1 MTSTLTPSTHN
12 EDLKQKEGAA
22 GLVPEVK
29 KRLSATLSK
38 MVPEWLAE
46 PAADWKRVPRPTGV
60 GSFSINVEA
69 YQGVQSWISF
79 RKKLVGTADLD
90 LLDRLLREQ
99 QPELLGYVCHSTG
112 SQLIQDCFAL
122 CSCLSR
128 EAAQRIPEHSS
139 IDEAISS
146 VVSDLE
152 KILTTKTGKREI
164 LTVLTGL
171 KLPEGVDRI
180 DLDDGLY
187 VRLLTADEIA
197 DLGSNDITSESRYDL
212 TSRFVTAAV
221 ISETPISVWLTQ
233 TYESFVPD
241 FSDAQNSQEQIGH
254 ILGALHIVKS
264 GRVGVLVSF
273 TKIHPTILPNMS
285 GHSSAPLVVNP
296 FSFMELTHEDVER
309 FVSLY
314 KALAVT
320 QRDELNI
327 AAARLLD
334 AESRMSPV
342 DALLDAVIGLEVLLN
357 PNDRSELSFRVAL
370 NYAYLAPAA
379 ERRKRYENVR
389 DVQLSRN
396 RVVHGGL
403 NLRSKDAPRLHEHA
417 ELAKVCLRDAVVR
430 FLTDKS
436 LIGSRMLDADFW
448 LDRVLPPLVEE

>member
-1 MTSTLTPSTHN
+1 MNN
-12 EDLKQKEGAA
+12 EKPKPTVDTA
-22 GLVPEVK
+22 GLVLDVK
-29 KRLSATLSK
+29 QRLTATISK

-46 PAADWKRVPRPTGV
+46 PPADWKRVPRPTGV
-60 GSFSINVEA
+60 GSFSINIEP

-79 RKKLVGTADLD
+79 RKKWVGIADLD
-90 LLDRLLREQ
+90 LLDKLLREQ
-99 QPELLGYVCHSTG
+99 QPELLGYVCHDSG

-128 EAAQRIPEHSS
+128 EAAQRIPQHSS
-139 IDEAISS
+139 IDAAVSS

-152 KILTTKTGKREI
+152 KVLTTRSGEREI

-171 KLPEGVDRI
+171 KLPEGLERI
-180 DLDDGLY
+180 DLDNGLY
-187 VRLLTADEIA
+187 IRLLTADEIA
-197 DLGSNDITSESRYDL
+197 DLGSNDISSESRYDL

-221 ISETPISVWLTQ
+221 IAEKPISIRLTQ
-233 TYESFVPD
+233 SYENFAPD
-241 FSDAQNSQEQIGH
+241 FSDAQNHQEQMGN

-264 GRVGVLVSF
+264 GRVGVLASF
-273 TKIHPTILPNMS
+273 TKIRPTILPNMS

-296 FSFMELTHEDVER
+296 FSFMELTQEDVDR
-309 FVSLY
+309 FVCLY
-314 KALAVT
+314 KSLAIT

-334 AESRMSPV
+334 AESRISPV

-370 NYAYLAPAA
+370 NYAYLAPAT
-379 ERRKRYENVR
+379 ERRKRYESVR
-389 DVQLSRN
+389 DVQQSRN

-417 ELAKVCLRDAVVR
+417 ELAKVCLRDTIVR

-436 LIGSRMLDADFW
+436 LVGSRKLDADFW
-448 LDRVLPPLVEE
+448 LDRVLPPQVEE

>member
-1 MTSTLTPSTHN
+1 MHNDKPKPKAGTSGLAHDVKQRLT
-12 EDLKQKEGAA
+12 
-22 GLVPEVK
+22 
-29 KRLSATLSK
+29 ATLSK
-38 MVPEWLAE
+38 MVSEWVAE
-46 PAADWKRVPRPTGV
+46 PAADWKRVPRPTGA
-60 GSFSINVEA
+60 GSFSINIEP

-79 RKKLVGTADLD
+79 RKKYVGTTDMD
-90 LLDRLLREQ
+90 LLDKLLREQ
-99 QPELLGYVCHSTG
+99 QPELLGYVCHDSG

-128 EAAQRIPEHSS
+128 EAALRISEYSS
-139 IDEAISS
+139 IDAAVAS

-152 KILTTKTGKREI
+152 TVLSTRSGEREI

-171 KLPEGVDRI
+171 KLPEGDERI
-180 DLDDGLY
+180 DLDSGLY
-187 VRLLTADEIA
+187 IRLLTADEIA
-197 DLGSNDITSESRYDL
+197 DLGSNDISSESRYDL

-221 ISETPISVWLTQ
+221 ISEKPISVWLTQ
-233 TYESFVPD
+233 SYENFAPD
-241 FSDAQNSQEQIGH
+241 FSGAQNHQEQIGR

-264 GRVGVLVSF
+264 GRVGVLVDF
-273 TKIHPTILPNMS
+273 TKIRPTILPNMS

-296 FSFMELTHEDVER
+296 FSFMELTHEDVVR

-342 DALLDAVIGLEVLLN
+342 DGLLDAVIGLEVLLN

-370 NYAYLAPAA
+370 NYAYLAPAS
-379 ERRKRYENVR
+379 ERRKRYEDVR
-389 DVQLSRN
+389 DVQQSRN

-430 FLTDKS
+430 FLTDES
-436 LIGSRMLDADFW
+436 LVGSQKLDADFW
-448 LDRVLPPLVEE
+448 LDRVLPPQVQE

>member
-1 MTSTLTPSTHN
+1 MNSTLTPSIHN
-12 EDLKQKEGAA
+12 EELKPKEGTTTLA
-22 GLVPEVK
+22 PEVK
-29 KRLSATLSK
+29 NCLSATLTK

-79 RKKLVGTADLD
+79 RKKHVETAELV
-90 LLDRLLREQ
+90 LLDKLLREQ
-99 QPELLGYVCHSTG
+99 QPELLGYVCHSAG

-122 CSCLSR
+122 CSSLSR
-128 EAAQRIPEHSS
+128 EVAQRIPEYSS
-139 IDEAISS
+139 IDEAIAS
-146 VVSDLE
+146 VVSDVE
-152 KILTTKTGKREI
+152 KILTTRTGEREI

-171 KLPEGVDRI
+171 KLPEGVERI
-180 DLDDGLY
+180 DLDSGLY
-187 VRLLTADEIA
+187 IRLLTADEIA

-221 ISETPISVWLTQ
+221 VSERSISVWLTQ
-233 TYESFVPD
+233 PYGGFVPD
-241 FSDAQNSQEQIGH
+241 FSDAQNTQEQIGH
-254 ILGALHIVKS
+254 ILSALHIVKS
-264 GRVGVLVSF
+264 GRVGVLASF
-273 TKIHPTILPNMS
+273 TKIRPSIFPNMS

-296 FSFMELTHEDVER
+296 FAFMELTHENVER

-320 QRDELNI
+320 PRDELNI

-370 NYAYLAPAA
+370 NYAYLAPAP
-379 ERRKRYENVR
+379 ERRMRYENVR
-389 DVQLSRN
+389 DVQVSRN

-403 NLRSKDAPRLHEHA
+403 NLRSKDASRLHEHA

-430 FLTDKS
+430 FLTDES
-436 LIGSRMLDADFW
+436 LIGSRKLDADFW
-448 LDRVLPPLVEE
+448 LDRVLPPMVEG

>member
-1 MTSTLTPSTHN
+1 MNSTLTPSMHDG
-12 EDLKQKEGAA
+12 ELEPKGGAA
-22 GLVPEVK
+22 GLAPEVK
-29 KRLSATLSK
+29 DRISATLSK

-60 GSFSINVEA
+60 GGFSINVEA

-79 RKKLVGTADLD
+79 RKKHVGTADLD
-90 LLDRLLREQ
+90 LLDKLVREQ
-99 QPELLGYVCHSTG
+99 QPELLGYVCHNSG

-128 EAAQRIPEHSS
+128 EVALRIPEHSS
-139 IDEAISS
+139 IEAAIFS
-146 VVSDLE
+146 VISDLE
-152 KILTTKTGKREI
+152 KILTKRTGEREI

-171 KLPEGVDRI
+171 KLPEGVERI
-180 DLDDGLY
+180 DLDNGLY
-187 VRLLTADEIA
+187 IRLLTADEIA

-221 ISETPISVWLTQ
+221 ISETPISVWLTK
-233 TYESFVPD
+233 TYENFVPD
-241 FSDAQNSQEQIGH
+241 HSDAQNSQEQIGR
-254 ILGALHIVKS
+254 ILSALHIVKS
-264 GRVGVLVSF
+264 GRVGVLASF
-273 TKIHPTILPNMS
+273 TKIRPAILPNMS

-296 FSFMELTHEDVER
+296 FSFMELTHEDVAR
-309 FVSLY
+309 FVGLY

-334 AESRMSPV
+334 AESRMSPI
-342 DALLDAVIGLEVLLN
+342 DALLDAVIGLEALLN

-370 NYAYLAPAA
+370 NYAYLAPAS
-379 ERRKRYENVR
+379 ERRPRYENVR

-403 NLRSKDAPRLHEHA
+403 NLRSKDAQLLHEHA
-417 ELAKVCLRDAVVR
+417 ELAKVCLRDAVAR
-430 FLTDKS
+430 FLTDES
-436 LIGSRMLDADFW
+436 LTGSRKLDADFW
-448 LDRVLPPLVEE
+448 LDRVLPPMVEE

>member
-1 MTSTLTPSTHN
+1 MNSEEHKAKAGT
-12 EDLKQKEGAA
+12 A
-22 GLVPEVK
+22 GLAFDVK
-29 KRLSATLSK
+29 QRLSATLLK

-46 PAADWKRVPRPTGV
+46 PAADWKRVARPTGV
-60 GSFSINVEA
+60 GSFSINIEP

-79 RKKLVGTADLD
+79 RKKHVGTADLD
-90 LLDRLLREQ
+90 LLDKLLREQ
-99 QPELLGYVCHSTG
+99 QPELLGYVCHDGG

-128 EAAQRIPEHSS
+128 EAAQRIPAYPS
-139 IDEAISS
+139 IDAAVFS

-152 KILTTKTGKREI
+152 RVLTTRNAEREV

-171 KLPEGVDRI
+171 KLPEEVERI
-180 DLDDGLY
+180 DLDNGLY
-187 VRLLTADEIA
+187 IRLLTTDEIA
-197 DLGSNDITSESRYDL
+197 DLGSNDISSESRYDL

-221 ISETPISVWLTQ
+221 VSEQPITIWLTQ
-233 TYESFVPD
+233 THQNFAPD
-241 FSDAQNSQEQIGH
+241 FSSAQIHQEQVGH

-264 GRVGVLVSF
+264 GRVGVLASF
-273 TKIHPTILPNMS
+273 TKIRPAILPNMS
-285 GHSSAPLVVNP
+285 GHGSVPLIVNP
-296 FSFMELTHEDVER
+296 FSFMELTREDVER

-314 KALAVT
+314 KALAKT

-334 AESRMSPV
+334 AESRISPI

-370 NYAYLAPAA
+370 NYAFLAPAT
-379 ERRKRYENVR
+379 ERRRRYENVR
-389 DVQLSRN
+389 DVQQSRN

-417 ELAKVCLRDAVVR
+417 ELAKICLRDAVVR
-430 FLTDKS
+430 FLTDES
-436 LIGSRMLDADFW
+436 LVRARKLDADFW
-448 LDRVLPPLVEE
+448 LDRVLPPHGENDTLVPR

>member
-1 MTSTLTPSTHN
+1 
-12 EDLKQKEGAA
+12 
-22 GLVPEVK
+22 
-29 KRLSATLSK
+29 

-46 PAADWKRVPRPTGV
+46 PAADWKIVPRPTGV
-60 GSFSINVEA
+60 GSFSINIEA

-79 RKKLVGTADLD
+79 RKKQVGTADLD
-90 LLDRLLREQ
+90 SLDKLLREQ
-99 QPELLGYVCHSTG
+99 QPELLGYVCHNSG

-139 IDEAISS
+139 IDAAISS

-152 KILTTKTGKREI
+152 RILTTGSGEREI

-171 KLPEGVDRI
+171 KLPEGVKRI
-180 DLDDGLY
+180 DLDNGLY
-187 VRLLTADEIA
+187 IRLLSADEIA
-197 DLGSNDITSESRYDL
+197 DLGSNDISSESRYDL

-221 ISETPISVWLTQ
+221 ISEKPISIWLTQ
-233 TYESFVPD
+233 TYENFAPD
-241 FSDAQNSQEQIGH
+241 FSDAQDSQEQIGR

-264 GRVGVLVSF
+264 GRVGVLASF
-273 TKIHPTILPNMS
+273 TKIRPTILPNMG
-285 GHSSAPLVVNP
+285 GHSAAPLVVNP
-296 FSFMELTHEDVER
+296 FSFMELTQEDVER

-357 PNDRSELSFRVAL
+357 PNDRWELSFRVAL

-436 LIGSRMLDADFW
+436 LVGSRKLDADFW
-448 LDRVLPPLVEE
+448 LDRVLPPQGEE

>member
-1 MTSTLTPSTHN
+1 M
-12 EDLKQKEGAA
+12 
-22 GLVPEVK
+22 
-29 KRLSATLSK
+29 
-38 MVPEWLAE
+38 
-46 PAADWKRVPRPTGV
+46 
-60 GSFSINVEA
+60 
-69 YQGVQSWISF
+69 QSWISF
-79 RKKLVGTADLD
+79 RKKHVGTADLD
-90 LLDRLLREQ
+90 SLDKLLREQ
-99 QPELLGYVCHSTG
+99 QPELLGYVCHSSG

-128 EAAQRIPEHSS
+128 EAALRIPEHPS
-139 IDEAISS
+139 IETAIFS

-152 KILTTKTGKREI
+152 KVLTTRTAEREV

-171 KLPEGVDRI
+171 KLPEGVERI
-180 DLDDGLY
+180 DLDSGLY
-187 VRLLTADEIA
+187 IRLLTPDEIA

-212 TSRFVTAAV
+212 TSRFVTSAV
-221 ISETPISVWLTQ
+221 ISEKPISVWLSK
-233 TYESFVPD
+233 TYENFIPD
-241 FSDAQNSQEQIGH
+241 YSDAQNSQEQIGH
-254 ILGALHIVKS
+254 ILSALHIVKS
-264 GRVGVLVSF
+264 GRVGVLASF
-273 TKIHPTILPNMS
+273 TKIRPAILPNMS

-296 FSFMELTHEDVER
+296 FSFMELTHEDVAR

-334 AESRMSPV
+334 AESRISPV

-370 NYAYLAPAA
+370 NYAYLAPAS
-379 ERRKRYENVR
+379 ERRTRYENVR

-403 NLRSKDAPRLHEHA
+403 NLKSKDAPLLHEHA

-430 FLTDKS
+430 FLTDNS
-436 LIGSRMLDADFW
+436 LNGSRKLDADFW